1 MTDETPA
8 PTADILIVDDVPANL
23 DVLSNLLYSQG
34 YEVRAAINGV
44 MALRAVQATP
54 PDLILLDVTMPELDG
69 YEVCRRLKAE
79 PDTNSIPIIFISA
92 LNEAL
97 DKVRAFEVG
106 GADYITKPFQLEEV
120 VARVQHQLTIRRL
133 QQELECQLEET
144 QLLNAQLQGEL
155 AMARNIQ
162 NSLLPPSLPEWRDLD
177 VVCYTRSAREVGG
190 DLYAYHAFQTDA
202 PAPTPDAQR
211 YALAVGD
218 VSGKGMA
225 AALLMSVSM
234 TTFWALVPQN
244 LSPAALLGQMHHSLR
259 RYARTTG
266 QNCAMVTMDITM
278 RPTHQTTSA
287 GMCVANAGCVAPLIR
302 YGNGETAWVE
312 AGGFPLGMGPEGMPP
327 YQEICLELAESDTLI
342 LSSDGVVEAK
352 NAQGELFGF
361 ERLAAAV
368 QQGPTH
374 SSAAM
379 LAHLRR
385 TLEAFGGETDLADDM
400 TLVVVRCATGK
411 VQT

>member
-1 MTDETPA
+1 MTETGTTL
-8 PTADILIVDDVPANL
+8 TADILIVDDVPANL
-23 DVLSNLLYSQG
+23 DVLSNLLQSQG
-34 YEVRAAINGV
+34 YDVRAAINGA

-69 YEVCRRLKAE
+69 YEVCRRLKAN
-79 PDTNSIPIIFISA
+79 PDTDTIPVIFISA
-92 LNEAL
+92 LQEAL

-120 VARVQHQLTIRRL
+120 VARVEHQLIIRRL
-133 QQELECQLEET
+133 QQKLETQLEET

-162 NSLLPPSLPEWRDLD
+162 NSLLPPSLPEWRNLD
-177 VVCYTRSAREVGG
+177 VVCYTRAAREVGG
-190 DLYAYHAFQTDA
+190 DLYAYHAFQDA
-202 PAPTPDAQR
+202 NTAPDSTAPPQR

-234 TTFWALVPQN
+234 TTFWTLVPQN
-244 LSPAALLGQMHHSLR
+244 LSPAVLLGQMHQSLR

-266 QNCAMVTMDITM
+266 QNCAMVLMDLTIGDSD
-278 RPTHQTTSA
+278 HTTCTDIC
-287 GMCVANAGCVAPLIR
+287 MANAGCVAPLTR
-302 YGNGETAWVE
+302 QSNGETAWVE
-312 AGGFPLGMGPEGMPP
+312 VGGFPLGMGPEGMPP
-327 YQEICLELAESDTLI
+327 YQEVCLALNEGDLLI
-342 LSSDGVVEAK
+342 LSSDGVIEAQ

-361 ERLAAAV
+361 ARLESAV
-368 QQGPTH
+368 QAGPTH

-379 LAHLRR
+379 LSHLRR
-385 TLEAFGGETDLADDM
+385 TLETFGGETDLADDM
-400 TLVVVRCATGK
+400 TLVVVRCSGGE
-411 VQT
+411 